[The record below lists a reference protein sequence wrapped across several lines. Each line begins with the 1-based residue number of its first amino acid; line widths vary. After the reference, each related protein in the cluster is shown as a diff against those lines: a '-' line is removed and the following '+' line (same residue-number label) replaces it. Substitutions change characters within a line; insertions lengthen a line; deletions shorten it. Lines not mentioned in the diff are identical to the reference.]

1 MSSWPVTVPGYRCF
15 WLLSLNCLFL
25 PLILKIFFV
34 AVVASAALCIHVYRC
49 MALTVKHLPFIVM
62 TFPLIIYF
70 CLPLG
75 VATLKFSWL
84 LFYDVTF
91 QLVCVL
97 ILKWTFAALMWLG
110 NAFREFSLLVLVF

>member
-1 MSSWPVTVPGYRCF
+1 
-15 WLLSLNCLFL
+15 
-25 PLILKIFFV
+25 
-34 AVVASAALCIHVYRC
+34 
-49 MALTVKHLPFIVM
+49 MALTVKHLPFIAM

-97 ILKWTFAALMWLG
+97 ILKWIFAALMWLG

>member
-1 MSSWPVTVPGYRCF
+1 MSKCVDGLLACHCTWVSMFLVAVVE
-15 WLLSLNCLFL
+15 LSLSPFNSE
-25 PLILKIFFV
+25 KFFV

-84 LFYDVTF
+84 LFNDVTF
-91 QLVCVL
+91 Q
-97 ILKWTFAALMWLG
+97 LKWTFAALMWLG

>member
-1 MSSWPVTVPGYRCF
+1 
-15 WLLSLNCLFL
+15 
-25 PLILKIFFV
+25 
-34 AVVASAALCIHVYRC
+34 

-97 ILKWTFAALMWLG
+97 ILKWIFAALMWLG